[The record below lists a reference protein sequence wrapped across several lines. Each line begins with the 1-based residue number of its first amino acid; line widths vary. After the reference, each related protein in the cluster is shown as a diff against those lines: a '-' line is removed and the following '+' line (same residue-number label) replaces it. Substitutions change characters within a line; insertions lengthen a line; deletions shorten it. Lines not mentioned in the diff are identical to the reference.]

1 MSAPD
6 QEYFQS
12 IPWCA
17 KLLAEPNI
25 VIVPTPSRQRK
36 ESTEDELVAV
46 TLNVEKAIRSWLTF
60 YKRPLAGA
68 AGVDEVYG
76 LLSLGP
82 GVNGHAHLV
91 AGGVIAL
98 ILDESMGTLGLVSR
112 SLGLKAIEG
121 FVVTAK
127 LNINYRKAA
136 PTPGIYLATAT
147 LREVKGRKIYM
158 DASMKNEEGTVLATA
173 ESLWINVSA
182 KL

>member
-82 GVNGHAHLV
+82 GVNGYAHLV

-98 ILDESMGTLGLVSR
+98 ILDESMGILGLVSR
-112 SLGLKAIEG
+112 SLGMKAAEG

-127 LNINYRKAA
+127 LNINYLKAA